1 MVQKKNVKSSKLINV
16 KQNQIK
22 YLMEYD
28 IDGKYIFSELR
39 VWREILSKKV
49 WTAIEALHY
58 LKAMDG
64 SFLNA

>member
-1 MVQKKNVKSSKLINV
+1 MLIQVKLINV

-49 WTAIEALHY
+49 
-58 LKAMDG
+58 
-64 SFLNA
+64 

>member
-1 MVQKKNVKSSKLINV
+1 MLIQVKLINV

-28 IDGKYIFSELR
+28 IDGKYIFFELR

-49 WTAIEALHY
+49 
-58 LKAMDG
+58 
-64 SFLNA
+64 